1 MVRGMVRIRT
11 GLLAPVLLVATLL
24 APVVATVPAHAAV
37 GEQAVATG
45 LDNPVAFTINPSD
58 SNELWYGERF
68 TGEIHR
74 RNIVTNADSLVY
86 TVPGVLTNGEQ
97 GLLGLALDPAFPTQ
111 PYVYA
116 YATRSKNGGNVNMV
130 LRITVANGVGVKRKT
145 IVQSPTP
152 TPWHNG
158 GHLRFG
164 PDGML
169 WIAIG
174 EGTEPTAAQDLNSPR
189 GKVLRVMPDGTI
201 PSDNPIAGNPMWAF
215 GIRNSFGFTFDAVTG
230 FLWLNDNG
238 PDCND
243 EVNRIKRNAN
253 YAWGENADCRLI
265 QAPQNT
271 NQDGPA
277 PRKLPEHFFP
287 TPLGI
292 TGAAICDGCG
302 LDSNRKL
309 YVGSVNTG
317 DIYRL
322 TFDSTRKTI
331 VSSALYWH
339 HAGPVISLETLPGQP
354 IYFSD
359 TSGIYK
365 LVTS

>member
-1 MVRGMVRIRT
+1 MLVLLAAS
-11 GLLAPVLLVATLL
+11 LLAPVTGTG
-24 APVVATVPAHAAV
+24 PGHAAA

-45 LDNPVAFTINPSD
+45 LDNPVAFTVNPSD
-58 SNELWYGERF
+58 TNELWYGERF
-68 TGEIHR
+68 TGEIRR
-74 RNIVTNADSLVY
+74 RNIVTSADSLVY
-86 TVPGVLTNGEQ
+86 TVPGVLTDGEQ
-97 GLLGLALDPAFPTQ
+97 GLLGLALDPGFPVE

-130 LRITVANGVGVKRKT
+130 LRITVANGVGVQRKT
-145 IVQSPTP
+145 VLKVPNP

-158 GHLRFG
+158 GRIRFG

-169 WIAIG
+169 WVATG
-174 EGTEPTAAQDLNSPR
+174 EGTQPTAAQDLDSPR
-189 GKVLRVMPDGTI
+189 GKVLRIMPDGTI
-201 PSDNPIAGNPMWAF
+201 PPDNPIAGNPMWAF
-215 GIRNSFGFTFDAVTG
+215 GIRNAFGFTFDPAIG
-230 FLWLNDNG
+230 SLWLTDNG

-243 EVNRIKRNAN
+243 EVNRIKRRRN
-253 YAWGENADCRLI
+253 YAWGENADCQLI
-265 QAPQNT
+265 QAPHNT

-277 PRKLPEHFFP
+277 PRKLPEHFYA

-302 LDSNRKL
+302 LDSGQKL
-309 YVGSVNTG
+309 YVGNVNNG
-317 DIYRL
+317 DIFRL

-339 HAGPVISLETLPGQP
+339 HAGPVIGIETAPGQP

-359 TSGIYK
+359 TTAIYK